1 MTALAEKI
9 YNEALDLPTE
19 ERLSLIDRLLHI
31 SNIPPRSE
39 IDQAWSEE
47 IERREQQVENG
58 TATLIPAEEVFAK
71 LKTRHLK

>member
-9 YNEALDLPTE
+9 YNEVLDLPTD
-19 ERLSLIDRLLHI
+19 ERLSLLDKLLHV
-31 SNIPPRSE
+31 SNISTQAE

-47 IERREQQVENG
+47 VEHREQQIENG

-71 LKTRHLK
+71 IKARLAK